1 MRCKNCTSVA
11 TEVSEPLATQKEA
24 LGSAAGPAPGGH
36 HQSALSLRTRPP
48 CTRHVNRITRVLVW
62 AWLPPLSTFSGPSML
77 HDMPSDRR
85 LCTRGDHLA
94 LRSNAAVNI
103 RLQVFVWTYVP
114 TSHGCAL
121 GRGHAIT
128 GGLITRGTATPFA
141 QRAGT
146 SYVSINTAP
155 TTLVTVIFAFSCFN
169 GHKVVLW
176 HLVS

>member
-1 MRCKNCTSVA
+1 MSL
-11 TEVSEPLATQKEA
+11 S
-24 LGSAAGPAPGGH
+24 GPGCLH
-36 HQSALSLRTRPP
+36 S
-48 CTRHVNRITRVLVW
+48 
-62 AWLPPLSTFSGPSML
+62 LSTFSGPSVL
-77 HDMPSDRR
+77 HDMPSDRW
-85 LCTRGDHLA
+85 LCTRGDRLA

-114 TSHGCAL
+114 TSRGCAL
-121 GRGHAIT
+121 GRGHAVT

-176 HLVS
+176 HLVSRPMMLNVFVGLTLCTSSKEQSLFNSFVRFSNWAL